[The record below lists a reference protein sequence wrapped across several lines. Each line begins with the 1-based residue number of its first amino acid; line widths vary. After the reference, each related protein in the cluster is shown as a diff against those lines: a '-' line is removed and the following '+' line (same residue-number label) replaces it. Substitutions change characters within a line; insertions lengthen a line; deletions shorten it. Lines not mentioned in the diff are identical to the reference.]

1 MFEDDDETLMPL
13 KMMPKTKTIVDGML
27 VEPNSTYVEPD
38 HTYLE
43 YYIDL
48 NFDEEIPDSEIC
60 KGISKLKKED
70 ILLDIEVE
78 CEDEQGV
85 DFDIYRTRI
94 TDVEK
99 C

>member
-1 MFEDDDETLMPL
+1 
-13 KMMPKTKTIVDGML
+13 ML
-27 VEPNSTYVEPD
+27 VDPD
-38 HTYLE
+38 DNYIEADSTYLE

-48 NFDEEIPDSEIC
+48 ALDDEIPDSEIC

-78 CEDEQGV
+78 CDAEEGV

-94 TDVEK
+94 GDSDVEK